1 MRSNADIAAVLDHIA
16 DFLEVKGES
25 RFRVRAYRKG
35 AELVRGLNK
44 QAAEIFDAEGREGL
58 TGISGIGDNIA
69 GVIEE
74 VIETGRSSLLERL
87 QAELHP
93 QELFSNITGI
103 GAELAENIFE
113 QLNIRT
119 LEELELA
126 AADGRLE
133 RVDGFGPKRA
143 EAVKEILASK
153 LSRSRQQTISRLE
166 KRKGEAVPPVELLL
180 SIDAEYREKSSRD
193 ELKRIAP
200 RRFNP
205 KGEAWL
211 PIMEVDR
218 GSWHFTVLFSNTEKA
233 HKQDATKDWVVIYYE
248 GDGSKGQCTVVT
260 GKRGPLQEKRVVRG
274 RELECRRYYNGRQE

>member
-1 MRSNADIAAVLDHIA
+1 MRSNANIAAVLDHIA

-25 RFRVRAYRKG
+25 RFRVRAYREG
-35 AELVRGLNK
+35 AEILRGLNE
-44 QAAEIFDAEGREGL
+44 QAAEIFDTEGREGL

-211 PIMEVDR
+211 PIMEADR

-233 HKQDATKDWVVIYYE
+233 HKRGTTKDWVVIYYE

-260 GKRGPLQEKRVVRG
+260 GKRGPLQGKRVVRG

>member
-16 DFLEVKGES
+16 DLLEVKEES
-25 RFRVRAYRKG
+25 KFRISAYRKG

-44 QAAEIFDAEGREGL
+44 QATEIFDTEGREGL

-211 PIMEVDR
+211 PIMEADR

-233 HKQDATKDWVVIYYE
+233 HKQGATKDWVVIYYE

-260 GKRGPLQEKRVVRG
+260 GKRDPLQGKRVVRG
-274 RELECRRYYNGRQE
+274 RELECRRYYNEREE